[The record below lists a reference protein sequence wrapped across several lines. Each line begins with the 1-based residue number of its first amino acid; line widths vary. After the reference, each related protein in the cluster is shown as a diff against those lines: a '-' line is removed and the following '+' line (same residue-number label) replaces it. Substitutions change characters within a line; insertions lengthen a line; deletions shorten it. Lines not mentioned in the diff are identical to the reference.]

1 MWVWFDFAVI
11 GLVGSRNGSRIG
23 RPSYIEPNV
32 EISGENTTGFVDE
45 YERIEKEL
53 SLKQDSE
60 IAVHSK
66 VLDFANVLK
75 LTFPEIGA
83 EFEVFLENKETQ
95 QKMIDENKESR
106 KRQRSLMIEK
116 DNLEK
121 KILDLLLFLQADS
134 VENIQNLVIL
144 SNNQMKNIAT
154 LTKRFDKLKIDFT
167 KRISALNREI
177 DKQQQLFVEIKI

>member
-1 MWVWFDFAVI
+1 MRVWFDFAVI

-23 RPSYIEPNV
+23 RRCRASYIEPNV

-83 EFEVFLENKETQ
+83 EFDVFLENKETQ

-134 VENIQNLVIL
+134 VEDAMLAIKEKNENIQNFG
-144 SNNQMKNIAT
+144 N
-154 LTKRFDKLKIDFT
+154 F
-167 KRISALNREI
+167 E
-177 DKQQQLFVEIKI
+177 